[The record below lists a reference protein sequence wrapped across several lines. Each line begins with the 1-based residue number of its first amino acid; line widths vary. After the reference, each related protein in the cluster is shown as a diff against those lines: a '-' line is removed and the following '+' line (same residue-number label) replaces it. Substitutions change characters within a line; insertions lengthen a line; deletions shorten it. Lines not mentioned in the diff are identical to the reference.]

1 MGCIDGTDIVM
12 TRCNYSK
19 ILSQQGKGVI
29 AIQGLFV
36 YNMLQTKSSN
46 GRFSKSTTPCN
57 IIPRR
62 LRCIDNIPPQMLPP

>member
-12 TRCNYSK
+12 TSCNYSK

-29 AIQGLFV
+29 ANQGLFV

-46 GRFSKSTTPCN
+46 GQFPEHNSLQHYPAARA
-57 IIPRR
+57 
-62 LRCIDNIPPQMLPP
+62 MH